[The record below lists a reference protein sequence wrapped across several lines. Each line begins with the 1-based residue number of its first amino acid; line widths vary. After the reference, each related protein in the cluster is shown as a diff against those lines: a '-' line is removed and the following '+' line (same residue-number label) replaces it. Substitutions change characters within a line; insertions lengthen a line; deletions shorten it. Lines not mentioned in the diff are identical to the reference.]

1 MKTHLNAK
9 RLYDV
14 FGKCIPLIR
23 GEFYAA
29 MLNLDKGIY
38 PENMGMPLG
47 DYSGDRRATLVMR
60 ALDILLEGHG
70 WECIRHPETKT
81 SLLIDYLNFG
91 DPYVPTILYCERW
104 KRPFRFAPG
113 GWGDYI
119 K

>member
-14 FGKCIPLIR
+14 FGKRIRLTR

-29 MLNLDKGIY
+29 MRNLDKDIY
-38 PENMGMPLG
+38 PENMDMNLG
-47 DYSGDRRATLVMR
+47 NYPGLCQASFVMR

-70 WECIRHPETKT
+70 WECIRQPGTKDG
-81 SLLIDYLNFG
+81 LIEYLNFG
-91 DPYVPTILYCERW
+91 DPYVPTILYCEGW